1 MRDPE
6 IVKKEFRHRG
16 LSISGWAK
24 RNGFSQALVYQVLSG
39 KRAPVRG
46 ESYRIAVHLGLVDG
60 REEGYE
66 DLESA
71 LKQKQ
76 KLKEIEKMEG

>member
-6 IVKKEFRHRG
+6 IVKEEFRHRG
-16 LSISGWAK
+16 LSVSGWAK

-46 ESYRIAVHLGLVDG
+46 ESYRIAVQLGLVDG

-66 DLESA
+66 DLEFA
-71 LKQKQ
+71 LKQKR
-76 KLKEIEKMEG
+76 KLKEMKKMEG